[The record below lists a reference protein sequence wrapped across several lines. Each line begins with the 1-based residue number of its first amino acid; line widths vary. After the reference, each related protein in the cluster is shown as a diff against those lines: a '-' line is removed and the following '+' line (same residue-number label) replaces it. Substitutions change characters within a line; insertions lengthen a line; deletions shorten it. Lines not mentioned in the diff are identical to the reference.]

1 VPHKPIN
8 PSWAWAEKL
17 GMSDAADLLGQ
28 TLQEE
33 KAADEKLTALAESEI
48 NVEADEEK
56 PRRTSGR
63 RTPFAS

>member
-1 VPHKPIN
+1 MP
-8 PSWAWAEKL
+8 
-17 GMSDAADLLGQ
+17 DAADLLGQ

-48 NVEADEEK
+48 NVEADDESQK

-63 RTPFAS
+63 RSVSAERTRRKKAFGARTPRA